1 MLDTLFE
8 VRGNKYMFSKI
19 INLWGDEEI
28 SLYENGEILGYLK
41 TEKYSVEE
49 AEKEIL
55 ENESFKESDLII

>member
-28 SLYENGEILGYLK
+28 SLYENGEILG
-41 TEKYSVEE
+41 
-49 AEKEIL
+49 
-55 ENESFKESDLII
+55 